1 MAGEASSSRLKRPMV
16 LDSED
21 EEDDEDPRSS
31 ASPNKRRQVRKS
43 VNVDDDED
51 DVEDDEDD
59 LIALAEDNQVEDEVE
74 EGAEPETRFR
84 PEYERG
90 DDGYVAGSITRIKVT
105 NFMTYD
111 HVEFSPGPHLNMIL
125 GPNGTGKSS
134 IAAAIAIGLGFP
146 PKVMGRA
153 KELRAYV
160 KQGCDEATVEI
171 ELKGRRGKRN
181 TVIWRKINRE
191 DEKSDWKLNGENT
204 TRRDV
209 LERVKGSGIQAN
221 NLCSFLPQ
229 DKVAEFAKMAPVT
242 VLKETMR
249 AAGDPRLSKWH
260 ELLVEKGAKSKEI
273 DAALETHTAVR
284 DRLQTQVDSLVPDVE
299 HVQER
304 EAREHEAEVLEY
316 VVRWAEHRDL
326 KKITTDLAKEREAAK
341 KTLEKLQAKRR
352 PLRDLNE
359 YWDAKQGKADT
370 KLRTVE
376 ERYKDG
382 MKHVRKLNTRC
393 EEAASKGRDVD
404 TELGQLRLRMERKEN
419 EKASMRAR
427 IQDAQAVM
435 NEPREEIDA
444 ELRAKGREKSDLQ
457 AKSRHKRQEIDEAG
471 EEYED
476 NNRMFRDLNREL
488 EELTQRQRVLGNVEI
503 QKENAARDF
512 DGSINF
518 MLDWLVKEAH
528 TLDAPVHKPPMISVS
543 VPNQAYAWQVEAITT
558 VAQRKT
564 FICTSRSD
572 YDRLIKLNGT
582 MYPPRMLKNG
592 NGRRA
597 EGGKVALHLAYVD
610 VTDATVNPQPP
621 CAREIL
627 AGLGFDGYAVDFVEA
642 DPAVIAFLCSNS
654 KLHATAV
661 TQRSSRDINSAA
673 LLQNGIRTWVTRDD
687 ITRATQSNYGRK
699 EFVERTEAKTNAKA
713 FNLVVDHDAVKK
725 TVEEIAK
732 KKKTKLDREAP
743 HSALKDKMDKLTEQR
758 RAIEKEVNEVDNQM
772 NELKMK
778 AKRYNKAQLDM
789 ENCKDRLRRLE
800 NEPSAEVQ
808 RDKLKKEKLKFAK
821 ARLGPMEAYL
831 AACDDVLNDCAA
843 LVSAGF
849 GALQASANHTAVS
862 QRFNAGD
869 EEFERQQAV
878 FADAQ
883 ERYAQA
889 KVQSNESWTRLTS
902 DIGDLGRSVRND
914 VSERVKGDLPPSGD
928 LRDQLQTLRAQLEMG
943 VNISANVVT
952 RWEKLSKELD
962 SAKKQVEEEERDS
975 TALKREIKKTLDQ
988 FDPALET
995 LAKAVSAK
1003 FAAAFQ
1009 RVKCTGEVRIRRVEG
1024 DFASWGI
1031 EILVSYR
1038 DEDSLAIL
1046 TGSHQS
1052 GGERSLATVTYLMS
1066 LSEMSRTPFSLVD
1079 EINQG
1084 MDQRAERAVHNQ
1096 LVEVTCE
1103 SDAGQY
1109 FLITPKLLT
1118 GLTYHPKMKVLI
1130 INNGTHL
1137 PDSREISQRY
1147 GNLKACIKRY
1157 QQNHSVRA
1165 H

>member
-1 MAGEASSSRLKRPMV
+1 MATGGNSSRQKRPAV
-16 LDSED
+16 LDS
-21 EEDDEDPRSS
+21 DDEDDPRLSV
-31 ASPNKRRQVRKS
+31 SPNKRRQVRK
-43 VNVDDDED
+43 VVVDEDEDED
-51 DVEDDEDD
+51 DELSANGEVNGEVDDE
-59 LIALAEDNQVEDEVE
+59 EDG
-74 EGAEPETRFR
+74 EGTENRFR

-90 DDGYVAGSITRIKVT
+90 DDGYVAGSITRIKMT

-171 ELKGRRGKRN
+171 ELKGRGGKRN
-181 TVIWRKINRE
+181 TIIWRKISRE
-191 DEKSDWKLNGENT
+191 HEKSDWKLNGEGT

-209 LERVKGSGIQAN
+209 LERVKSSGIQAN

-249 AAGDPRLSKWH
+249 AAGDPRLTKWH
-260 ELLVEKGAKSKEI
+260 ELLVEKGAKSRELE
-273 DAALETHTAVR
+273 ASVETHTAAR
-284 DRLQTQVDSLVPDVE
+284 DRLQTQVDSLIPDVE

-304 EAREHEAEVLEY
+304 EAREHQAEVLEHL
-316 VVRWAEHRDL
+316 VRAAEHRDL
-326 KKITTDLAKEREAAK
+326 KKITTDLAKERDLAK
-341 KTLEKLQAKRR
+341 KALEKMQAKRR
-352 PLRDLNE
+352 PMRDLSE
-359 YWDAKQGKADT
+359 YWEAKVGKTDT
-370 KLRTVE
+370 KLRTIE
-376 ERYKDG
+376 EKYKDG
-382 MKHVRKLNTRC
+382 LRNIRRLNTRC

-404 TELGQLRLRMERKEN
+404 TELGQLRVRMERKEN

-444 ELRAKGREKSDLQ
+444 ELREKGREKSDLQ
-457 AKSRHKRQEIDEAG
+457 AKSRQKRQEIEAAG
-471 EEYED
+471 DEYED

-488 EELTQRQRVLGNVEI
+488 DELTQRQRVLENVEI

-518 MLDWLVKEAH
+518 LLDWLTKEGH
-528 TLDAPVHKPPMISVS
+528 NLDAPVHKPPMISVS
-543 VPNQAYAWQVEAITT
+543 VPNQAYAWQVEACTS

-610 VTDATVNPQPP
+610 VTDATVNPPPP
-621 CAREIL
+621 CPRETI
-627 AGLGFDGYAVDFVEA
+627 AELGFDGYAIDFVEA
-642 DPAVIAFLCSNS
+642 DPAVIAFLCGNS
-654 KLHATAV
+654 RLHATAV
-661 TQRSSRDINSAA
+661 TQRSSREINSGA
-673 LLQNGIRTWVTRDD
+673 LLQHGVRTWVTRDD
-687 ITRATQSNYGRK
+687 ITRATQSNYGRR

-713 FNLVVDHDAVKK
+713 FNLVVDHDAVRR

-732 KKKTKLDREAP
+732 KKKTKLDRETP
-743 HSALKDKMDKLTEQR
+743 HSAIKDKMDKLTEQR
-758 RAIEKEVNEVDNQM
+758 RDIERAINGVDSHM
-772 NELKMK
+772 NELKLK
-778 AKRYNKAQLDM
+778 AKRYNRAVLDM
-789 ENCKDRLRRLE
+789 ESCRDRLQRLE
-800 NEPSAEVQ
+800 NEPSAEAQ
-808 RDKLKKEKLKFAK
+808 RDKLKKEKLKHAK
-821 ARLGPMEAYL
+821 ARLDPMEAYVT
-831 AACDDVLNDCAA
+831 ACDAIIDDCSA

-849 GALQASANHTAVS
+849 AALQASINHAAIS
-862 QRFNAGD
+862 QRLNAGG
-869 EEFERQQAV
+869 ERYERQQAAL
-878 FADAQ
+878 ADAQ
-883 ERYAQA
+883 ERHAQA
-889 KVQSNESWTRLTS
+889 KIQSSQSWERLMS
-902 DIGDLGRSVRND
+902 GLEGLSRSVRD
-914 VSERVKGDLPPSGD
+914 AVGERIRNDLPPLVD
-928 LRDQLQTLRAQLEMG
+928 LKDELQTLRAHLEMG
-943 VNISANVVT
+943 VNISAAVVT
-952 RWEKLSKELD
+952 RWEKLSKDLD
-962 SAKKQVEEEERDS
+962 VAKKQVEDEERD
-975 TALKREIKKTLDQ
+975 LNGMKRDIKKILDL
-988 FDPALET
+988 FDPALEA
-995 LAKAVSAK
+995 LVQAVSAK

-1009 RVKCTGEVRIRRVEG
+1009 RVKCAGEVRIRRVEG

-1096 LVEVTCE
+1096 LVEVTCDA
-1103 SDAGQY
+1103 DAGQY

-1137 PDSREISQRY
+1137 PDSREIKQRY
-1147 GNLKACIKRY
+1147 GNLTACIKRY
-1157 QQNHSVRA
+1157 QQTHRITA